1 MSERH
6 DLRDRL
12 LLPIAIPVGALL
24 LIGAIV
30 FGLSRILLATEG
42 TGAVIV
48 ALVTAA
54 AILGLGALLAGSDRL
69 RIAQVASMLG
79 AVAGLAL
86 ITGGVVSAT
95 LVEEEGGEGGPGGQ
109 PAVVPIAAPPGAV
122 SDGFAESEVTA
133 PADAEFTIAFDNQD
147 SGMQHNVAI
156 YPEGGDPP
164 PIFSGQ
170 PIVTGPAM
178 VEYDVP
184 SIEAGTYA
192 FICEV
197 HPTTMLGTL
206 NAEVGFG
213 GGGGGGTIVAEG
225 LAFDTSELMLP
236 AGREASLTLDNRDEG
251 TPHNVAIYVEEG
263 GEPIFQGEVFNGP
276 AQQTYTF
283 TIPEPGEYYFQ
294 CDVHPQMN
302 GTVVA
307 DGGGGGPG
315 DQGGGGATPST
326 PTPSAGPSG

>member
-12 LLPIAIPVGALL
+12 LLPVAIPVGALL
-24 LIGAIV
+24 LIGVLV

-69 RIAQVASMLG
+69 RIGQVASMLG

-109 PAVVPIAAPPGAV
+109 PAVVPIGAPPGAV

-133 PADAEFTIAFDNQD
+133 PAGVAFTIAFDNQD
-147 SGMQHNVAI
+147 PSQQHNVAI
-156 YPEGGDPP
+156 YPEGGEPP
-164 PIFSGQ
+164 AIFSGQ

-184 SIEAGTYA
+184 PIEAGTYA

-197 HPTTMLGTL
+197 HPTTMVGTL
-206 NAEVGFG
+206 TAEEGFG
-213 GGGGGGTIVAEG
+213 GGGGRIVAEG
-225 LAFDTSELMLP
+225 IAFDTNELMLP
-236 AGREASLTLDNRDEG
+236 AGMEASLTLDNRDEAVQ
-251 TPHNVAIYVEEG
+251 HNVAIYTEEG
-263 GEPIFQGEVFNGP
+263 GEPIFQGELITGP
-276 AQQTYTF
+276 AEQAYTF

-315 DQGGGGATPST
+315 EQGGEATPSA
-326 PTPSAGPSG
+326 PSPSASPSG

>member
-24 LIGAIV
+24 LIGALV

-48 ALVTAA
+48 AVVTAA

-69 RIAQVASMLG
+69 RIGQVASMLG

-95 LVEEEGGEGGPGGQ
+95 LVEEEGEGGPGGE
-109 PAVVPIAAPPGAV
+109 PAVVPIAAPPDAV
-122 SDGFAESEVTA
+122 SDGFAETEVTA
-133 PADAEFTIAFDNQD
+133 PAGVEFTIAFDNQD
-147 SGMQHNVAI
+147 PSQQHNVAI
-156 YPEGGDPP
+156 YPEGGEPP
-164 PIFSGQ
+164 AIFSGQ

-184 SIEAGTYA
+184 PIEAGTYA

-197 HPTTMLGTL
+197 HPATMVGTL
-206 NAEVGFG
+206 TAEEGFG
-213 GGGGGGTIVAEG
+213 GGGGARIVAEG
-225 LAFDTSELMLP
+225 IAFDTNELMLP
-236 AGREASLTLDNRDEG
+236 AGRQASLTLDNRDSAVQ
-251 TPHNVAIYVEEG
+251 HNVAIYTEEG
-263 GEPIFQGEVFNGP
+263 GEPIFQGELITGP
-276 AQQTYTF
+276 AEQTYTF

-326 PTPSAGPSG
+326 PTPSPSG

>member
-12 LLPIAIPVGALL
+12 LLPVAIPVGALL
-24 LIGAIV
+24 LIGALV

-54 AILGLGALLAGSDRL
+54 AVLGLGALLAGSDRL
-69 RIAQVASMLG
+69 RIGQVASMLG

-95 LVEEEGGEGGPGGQ
+95 LVEEEGGEGGPGSQ
-109 PAVVPIAAPPGAV
+109 PAVVPIGAPPGAD

-133 PADAEFTIAFDNQD
+133 PADAEFMIAFDNQD
-147 SGMQHNVAI
+147 PGVQHNVAI
-156 YPEGGDPP
+156 YPEGGEPP
-164 PIFSGQ
+164 AIFSGQ

-184 SIEAGTYA
+184 PIEAGTYA

-197 HPTTMLGTL
+197 HPTTMVGTL
-206 NAEVGFG
+206 TAEVGFG
-213 GGGGGGTIVAEG
+213 GGGARIVAEG
-225 LAFDTSELMLP
+225 IAFDTNELMLP
-236 AGREASLTLDNRDEG
+236 AGREASLTLDNRDEAVQ
-251 TPHNVAIYVEEG
+251 HNVAIYTEEG
-263 GEPIFQGEVFNGP
+263 GEPIFQGELITGP
-276 AQQTYTF
+276 AEQAYTF

-326 PTPSAGPSG
+326 PTPSPSG

>member
-24 LIGAIV
+24 LIGALV

-48 ALVTAA
+48 AVVTAA

-69 RIAQVASMLG
+69 RIGQVASMLG

-95 LVEEEGGEGGPGGQ
+95 LVEEEGGEGGAGGQ
-109 PAVVPIAAPPGAV
+109 PAVVPIAAHQGAV

-133 PADAEFTIAFDNQD
+133 PAGVGFTIAFDNQD
-147 SGMQHNVAI
+147 PGVQHNVAI
-156 YPEGGDPP
+156 YPEGGEPP
-164 PIFSGQ
+164 AIFSGQ

-184 SIEAGTYA
+184 PIEAGTYA

-197 HPTTMLGTL
+197 HPTTMVGTL
-206 NAEVGFG
+206 TAEEGFG
-213 GGGGGGTIVAEG
+213 GGGGARIVAEG
-225 LAFDTSELMLP
+225 VAFDTDELMLP
-236 AGREASLTLDNRDEG
+236 AGSQASLTLDNRDEAVQ
-251 TPHNVAIYVEEG
+251 HNVAIYTEEG
-263 GEPIFQGEVFNGP
+263 GEPIFEGELITGP
-276 AQQTYTF
+276 AEQAYTF

-302 GTVVA
+302 GTVIA

-315 DQGGGGATPST
+315 DQGGGGATPSI
-326 PTPSAGPSG
+326 PSPSAGPSG

>member
-54 AILGLGALLAGSDRL
+54 AILGLGALLATSDRL
-69 RIAQVASMLG
+69 RIGQVAAMLG

-95 LVEEEGGEGGPGGQ
+95 LVEEEGEGGPGGE

-122 SDGFAESEVTA
+122 SDGFAETEVTA
-133 PADAEFTIAFDNQD
+133 PAGVGFTIAFDNQD
-147 SGMQHNVAI
+147 PSQQHNVAI
-156 YPEGGDPP
+156 YPEGGEPP
-164 PIFSGQ
+164 AIFSGQ

-184 SIEAGTYA
+184 PIEAGTYA

-197 HPTTMLGTL
+197 HPTTMVGTL
-206 NAEVGFG
+206 TAEEGFG
-213 GGGGGGTIVAEG
+213 GGGGGAAIVAEG

-236 AGREASLTLDNRDEG
+236 AGREASLTLDNRDAG

-315 DQGGGGATPST
+315 EQGGGGATPS
-326 PTPSAGPSG
+326 PPSPS

>member
-24 LIGAIV
+24 LIGALV

-48 ALVTAA
+48 AVVTAA

-69 RIAQVASMLG
+69 RIGQVASMLG

-95 LVEEEGGEGGPGGQ
+95 LVEEEGEGGPGGE
-109 PAVVPIAAPPGAV
+109 PAVVPIAAPPDAV
-122 SDGFAESEVTA
+122 SDGFAETEVTA
-133 PADAEFTIAFDNQD
+133 PAGVEFTIAFDNQD
-147 SGMQHNVAI
+147 PSQQHNVAI
-156 YPEGGDPP
+156 YPEGGEPP
-164 PIFSGQ
+164 AIFSGQ

-184 SIEAGTYA
+184 PIEAGTYA

-197 HPTTMLGTL
+197 HPATMVGTL
-206 NAEVGFG
+206 TAEEGFG
-213 GGGGGGTIVAEG
+213 GGGGARIVAEG
-225 LAFDTSELMLP
+225 IAFDTNELMLP
-236 AGREASLTLDNRDEG
+236 AGRQASLTLDNRDSAVQ
-251 TPHNVAIYVEEG
+251 HNVAIYTEEG
-263 GEPIFQGEVFNGP
+263 GEPIFEGELITGP

-326 PTPSAGPSG
+326 PTPSPSG